1 MALLRTF
8 ENDEYLPE
16 FGTVVLR
23 DTFDPD
29 ARAALPPVGEML
41 GELATDALP
50 GGSIARAGAGWL
62 QASAGDGYH
71 VVRLEAHDRAPADD
85 RGAWED
91 VVETPYR
98 SSIGSVGLAH
108 MTSGPWNADLD
119 LGGPG
124 VYRVRVAR
132 RPAAEDGDV
141 WRLQFWPTPAAVEP
155 PRWLA
160 RHRPATR
167 GGRSG
172 WDEVLGYEATELAF
186 MVRATA
192 AGQPDGVTVARLQ
205 AWGTQHSRS
214 PGWLDEPLWRAPP
227 TPLPTGHA
235 DLDAHAE
242 DRRRSLL
249 ADAARRAGAL
259 AEVAAQL
266 RVPPPATRRGLLE
279 LLVAAGLLTA
289 DDSGGPR
296 RYGFVAQPRR
306 AQEVLRLAPE
316 RVAMLERQDAM
327 QRYVWLAADVA
338 AVVMWVQHVPAVVTV
353 QGLADRLLASPYQV
367 RATLGYAVDAR
378 LLDAGGDLAD
388 PTSELRLR
396 LLPRRDVTASHQP
409 APQPAPAAGPPW
421 NRPAATTEAIV
432 AFTGAGVSRPARA
445 GAAAH
450 DRPPLGEPP
459 RAGFVSAT
467 GDVVVWRGGEPVVLA
482 RLPEG
487 STYRALESAY
497 GIVLLRFGD
506 QAPPVVVRPDGHVDA
521 LGAELAPRVA
531 LSEDGRY
538 LAVDESHHGRRSWSL
553 LHLVDLADGS
563 RQTMPWDED
572 AFFSI
577 TAVYGGVVY
586 FQGGR
591 AQSVSMRWSPGSDP
605 EPSQHRLDEI
615 DPLSG
620 ARLAHDDQPGVLVVR
635 PDGTARRVLVAAGV
649 ALAPGGERLYAYRYS
664 PPAVT
669 LFHVATGAEH
679 PRIFWLPPGSQM
691 STTVPGRPVWEDA
704 DHLVVS
710 LGHQRLDV
718 GAPAVRLDVRTGAF
732 EGVPLTEDAG
742 YRPLLTEPLLRHA

>member
-108 MTSGPWNADLD
+108 MTSGPWNADID

-205 AWGTQHSRS
+205 AWGTQHARS

-327 QRYVWLAADVA
+327 QRYVWLAA
-338 AVVMWVQHVPAVVTV
+338 
-353 QGLADRLLASPYQV
+353 Y
-367 RATLGYAVDAR
+367 
-378 LLDAGGDLAD
+378 
-388 PTSELRLR
+388 
-396 LLPRRDVTASHQP
+396 
-409 APQPAPAAGPPW
+409 
-421 NRPAATTEAIV
+421 
-432 AFTGAGVSRPARA
+432 
-445 GAAAH
+445 AAAH
-450 DRPPLGEPP
+450 PSRVRRLVLANALARFLRDAMEAEMQTHAGEPWYDDARTALDRENAGEYETPEELGELVRSFWPMYFARFDDGARRYAEQHLGE
-459 RAGFVSAT
+459 RAN
-467 GDVVVWRGGEPVVLA
+467 P
-482 RLPEG
+482 
-487 STYRALESAY
+487 
-497 GIVLLRFGD
+497 
-506 QAPPVVVRPDGHVDA
+506 DA
-521 LGAELAPRVA
+521 LKVFNAGSEEWDARGELGAITAPT
-531 LSEDGRY
+531 
-538 LAVDESHHGRRSWSL
+538 
-553 LHLVDLADGS
+553 LVITGARDFITGPACAHDLADG
-563 RQTMPWDED
+563 
-572 AFFSI
+572 I
-577 TAVYGGVVY
+577 
-586 FQGGR
+586 
-591 AQSVSMRWSPGSDP
+591 PG
-605 EPSQHRLDEI
+605 
-615 DPLSG
+615 
-620 ARLAHDDQPGVLVVR
+620 A
-635 PDGTARRVLVAAGV
+635 
-649 ALAPGGERLYAYRYS
+649 
-664 PPAVT
+664 
-669 LFHVATGAEH
+669 
-679 PRIFWLPPGSQM
+679 
-691 STTVPGRPVWEDA
+691 
-704 DHLVVS
+704 HLVVVEDC
-710 LGHQRLDV
+710 GHFLFVECPQRWREEV
-718 GAPAVRLDVRTGAF
+718 TSF
-732 EGVPLTEDAG
+732 LT
-742 YRPLLTEPLLRHA
+742 

>member
-119 LGGPG
+119 LAGPG

-205 AWGTQHSRS
+205 AWGTQHARS

-242 DRRRSLL
+242 DRRR
-249 ADAARRAGAL
+249 
-259 AEVAAQL
+259 
-266 RVPPPATRRGLLE
+266 
-279 LLVAAGLLTA
+279 
-289 DDSGGPR
+289 
-296 RYGFVAQPRR
+296 YGFVAQPRR
-306 AQEVLRLAPE
+306 GQEVLRLAPE

-338 AVVMWVQHVPAVVTV
+338 AVVMWVQHVPA
-353 QGLADRLLASPYQV
+353 
-367 RATLGYAVDAR
+367 
-378 LLDAGGDLAD
+378 
-388 PTSELRLR
+388 
-396 LLPRRDVTASHQP
+396 
-409 APQPAPAAGPPW
+409 
-421 NRPAATTEAIV
+421 
-432 AFTGAGVSRPARA
+432 
-445 GAAAH
+445 
-450 DRPPLGEPP
+450 
-459 RAGFVSAT
+459 
-467 GDVVVWRGGEPVVLA
+467 
-482 RLPEG
+482 
-487 STYRALESAY
+487 
-497 GIVLLRFGD
+497 
-506 QAPPVVVRPDGHVDA
+506 
-521 LGAELAPRVA
+521 
-531 LSEDGRY
+531 
-538 LAVDESHHGRRSWSL
+538 
-553 LHLVDLADGS
+553 
-563 RQTMPWDED
+563 
-572 AFFSI
+572 
-577 TAVYGGVVY
+577 
-586 FQGGR
+586 
-591 AQSVSMRWSPGSDP
+591 
-605 EPSQHRLDEI
+605 
-615 DPLSG
+615 
-620 ARLAHDDQPGVLVVR
+620 
-635 PDGTARRVLVAAGV
+635 
-649 ALAPGGERLYAYRYS
+649 
-664 PPAVT
+664 
-669 LFHVATGAEH
+669 
-679 PRIFWLPPGSQM
+679 
-691 STTVPGRPVWEDA
+691 
-704 DHLVVS
+704 
-710 LGHQRLDV
+710 
-718 GAPAVRLDVRTGAF
+718 
-732 EGVPLTEDAG
+732 
-742 YRPLLTEPLLRHA
+742 